1 MYLFLISDKF
11 SLVSFKKI
19 NKEKKFCFALLITLD
34 KL

>member
-11 SLVSFKKI
+11 SLVSF